1 MKEKRAAL
9 YLRVSTADQTVS
21 NQRVELEAAAA
32 ARGWT
37 VVATYADEGI
47 SGAKTRHGRPQL
59 DLMLKDAVRRKF
71 DVVMVWAVDRL
82 GRSLP
87 DLIAS
92 MQDLHGAKVD
102 LFIHQQGLDTTTAS
116 GRAMFGML
124 GVFSE
129 FERAMIQSRVKAG
142 LQRAQAEQAAGKV
155 RRDTQGRRLK
165 AIGRPKISGA
175 TEAAIRARLA
185 AGFGMLKVARE
196 LGVGSGTVQRV
207 KREMAAVPHP

>member
-1 MKEKRAAL
+1 MKDKRAAL

-21 NQRVELEAAAA
+21 NQRVELEAVAA

-129 FERAMIQSRVKAG
+129 FERAMIQARVKAG
-142 LQRAQAEQAAGKV
+142 LERAKQEQMAGKV
-155 RRDTQGRRLK
+155 RRDARGSRLK
-165 AIGRPKISGA
+165 AIGRPGYPVPRKRHQGDW
-175 TEAAIRARLA
+175 RLA
-185 AGFGMLKVARE
+185 LAC
-196 LGVGSGTVQRV
+196 
-207 KREMAAVPHP
+207 